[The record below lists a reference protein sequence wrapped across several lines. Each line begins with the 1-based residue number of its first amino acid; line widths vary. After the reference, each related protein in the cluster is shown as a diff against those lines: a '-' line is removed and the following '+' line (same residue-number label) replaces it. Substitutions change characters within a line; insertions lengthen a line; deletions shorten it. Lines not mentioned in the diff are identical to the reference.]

1 MHLAVYFYF
10 AINLVGKQW
19 VDNDGRDGIDLY
31 LPVFLIFEF
40 LFYFGWLNV
49 ASNLYNP
56 FGDDDEDFEL
66 IALLKRH
73 VKVCMNI
80 VEEDDGEIP
89 TLEDVNFWKPMTG
102 EILLNS
108 QPGTEQSIGTE
119 TLKGN
124 CLHSDCFCYV

>member
-10 AINLVGKQW
+10 GIALVGRQW
-19 VDNDGRDGIDLY
+19 VEGSDADGLDLY
-31 LPVFLIFEF
+31 IPVFLIFEF

-49 ASNLYNP
+49 AANLYNP
-56 FGDDDEDFEL
+56 FGDDDDDFDL

-80 VEEDDGEIP
+80 VEEDDDEIP
-89 TLEDVNFWKPMTG
+89 NVEDVNFWKPMTG

-108 QPGTEQSIGTE
+108 QPGTEQSTGTE